1 MKRKPLEYWTK
12 ERCKEEAL
20 KYTTKKEFRENNR
33 TIYNASYYYKWLDE
47 ICSHMISFSKP
58 KGYWTKQR
66 CKEEALKYTTR
77 KEFEEKS
84 PSACGK
90 ARDLKFMNEICSH
103 MIIVGNIV
111 KRCIYSYEFPDNHV
125 YIGLTYNIEKRN
137 NRRKK
142 DKKDAVTVHII
153 KTGLQP
159 IKKQLTEYINIEEAK
174 IKEGEYVEKYKNEK
188 WIILNRFK
196 TGGLGGNIL
205 KWTKEKCREESL
217 KYKSRSEFQKNS
229 LAYSPCYDHKWLDE
243 VCSHMFQKKKPNGYW
258 TKEKCKEEALK
269 YTTKSQFKKTET
281 CAYRTSRLNG
291 WLNEICLHMIKN

>member
-1 MKRKPLEYWTK
+1 M
-12 ERCKEEAL
+12 
-20 KYTTKKEFRENNR
+20 
-33 TIYNASYYYKWLDE
+33 
-47 ICSHMISFSKP
+47 
-58 KGYWTKQR
+58 
-66 CKEEALKYTTR
+66 
-77 KEFEEKS
+77 
-84 PSACGK
+84 
-90 ARDLKFMNEICSH
+90 
-103 MIIVGNIV
+103 
-111 KRCIYSYEFPDNHV
+111 
-125 YIGLTYNIEKRN
+125 
-137 NRRKK
+137 
-142 DKKDAVTVHII
+142 

-174 IKEGEYVEKYKNEK
+174 IKEGEYVEKYKNER

-258 TKEKCKEEALK
+258 TNERCKEEALK
-269 YTTKSQFKKTET
+269 YTTKSQFKKTEP